1 MPFLI
6 ASSQEFVAS
15 SLDVIVSPLK
25 HHARFSRSIPAMK
38 AAALIFAVATAV
50 VSAEE
55 KIPLVMA
62 IGSPAPEFE
71 LPGIDGKQHKFAE
84 FADAKVL
91 CLIFTC
97 NHCPDAIAA
106 AGRMQEIHKEYQTK
120 GVAVVAINSSSP
132 LGVRP
137 DELGYGTYG
146 DSFEEMKPFAKENGW
161 TFPYLY
167 DGETQSLS
175 SACGAQSTPHVFVFG
190 ADRKLAYSGRMDD
203 AGRKSGPVTK
213 SYLRDALDAVLA
225 GQAVATPVTR
235 SYGCS
240 TKWLWKK
247 DQVAEDQKAWEAK
260 PVKLARLDAETAKK
274 LRSNNSGNVRLI
286 NLWSTTCGPCVA
298 EFPELV
304 DTYRRFQNRS
314 FDFIS
319 ISLDPVSA
327 EGKVQKFLEKQ
338 HAAIGDRTKPSMTKE
353 GRDANHYVFADDN
366 KDPLAEAID
375 AEWTGAQPHTV
386 LLSPQGEIVW
396 RHNGRV
402 DAVELRRQIA
412 KALEGMP

>member
-1 MPFLI
+1 
-6 ASSQEFVAS
+6 
-15 SLDVIVSPLK
+15 
-25 HHARFSRSIPAMK
+25 MK
-38 AAALIFAVATAV
+38 AAALFLAVATLTL
-50 VSAEE
+50 SAEE
-55 KIPLVMA
+55 KIPPVLA
-62 IGSPAPEFE
+62 IGSSVPEFE
-71 LPGIDGKQHKFAE
+71 LPGIDGKKHKLAE
-84 FADAKVL
+84 YAEAKAL

-106 AGRMQEIHKEYQTK
+106 AGRMQEIHKDYQSK

-146 DSFEEMKPFAKENGW
+146 DTFEEMTPFAKENGW

-203 AGRKSGPVTK
+203 SARKSGPVAK

-225 GQAVATPVTR
+225 GTPVATPVTR

-247 DQVAEDQKAWEAK
+247 DQVAADQKAWEAK
-260 PVKLARLDAETAKK
+260 PVTLAKLDAATAKK
-274 LRSNNSGNVRLI
+274 LRSNSSGNVRLI

-304 DTYRRFQNRS
+304 DAYRRFQNRS

-319 ISLDPVSA
+319 ISLDPVGDEA
-327 EGKVQKFLEKQ
+327 KVQKFLEKQ
-338 HAAIGDRTKPSMTKE
+338 HAAIGDRTKASLQKE
-353 GRDANHYVFADDN
+353 GREANHYVFAEDN

-375 AEWTGAQPHTV
+375 SEWTGAQPHTV
-386 LLSPQGEIVW
+386 LLSPKGEILW

-412 KALEGMP
+412 KALEDLP